1 MKKPF
6 TLFLILLIIM
16 FLLSW
21 PYYMYLHETGKIDF
35 SPIEE
40 EDYRG
45 IITFWDFPHQSSDDP
60 TGYNFD
66 LSVIS
71 DIF

>member
-1 MKKPF
+1 
-6 TLFLILLIIM
+6 
-16 FLLSW
+16 
-21 PYYMYLHETGKIDF
+21 MYLHETGKIDF